1 MPRWAKVA
9 AVAGGAVVAL
19 AVISQLLLPGIVE
32 GEVEDRLTEGGG
44 TAEAT
49 LEAVPAVRLLFTDGE
64 RFETDAEGL
73 ELDLDEE
80 VEVFDRLD
88 GFDAVRISIADSR
101 MGPFELASFELARD
115 GAEPY
120 AMTTTGT
127 ADASELAAFG
137 AESLGLP
144 GGGLAGV
151 ALETLFGD
159 AGRIPIE
166 LDVRIVSADGE
177 TEVVEGD
184 ATVAGVPVGPLAE
197 LITSAVVARL

>member
-1 MPRWAKVA
+1 MPRWAKAA
-9 AVAGGAVVAL
+9 AVAVVVLLAL
-19 AVISQLLLPGIVE
+19 LVASQLLLPGIVE
-32 GEVEDRLTEGGG
+32 AEVEDRVTEGGG
-44 TAEAT
+44 TAEVT
-49 LEAVPAVRLLFTDGE
+49 LEAVPALRLLFTDGE
-64 RFETDAEGL
+64 RFEIDAEGL

-80 VEVFDRLD
+80 VKVFDRLD
-88 GFDAVRISIADSR
+88 GFGAVRISIRDSGV
-101 MGPFELASFELARD
+101 GPFELETFELERD

-120 AMTTTGT
+120 AMTSTGT
-127 ADASELAAFG
+127 ADPAELAAFG
-137 AESLGLP
+137 AENLGIP

-159 AGRIPIE
+159 ASRIPIE